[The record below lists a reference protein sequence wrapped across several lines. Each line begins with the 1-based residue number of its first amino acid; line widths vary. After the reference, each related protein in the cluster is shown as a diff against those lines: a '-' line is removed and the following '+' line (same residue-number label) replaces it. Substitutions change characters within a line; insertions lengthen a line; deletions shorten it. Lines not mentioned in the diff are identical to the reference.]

1 VRKLIIMPAA
11 LAFSAALAAPAQAQA
26 ADRQPPTIT
35 ITRPAANASYA
46 LNQSVT
52 ASYSCTDNRVVVS
65 CVGTVASGTAI
76 DTRTSGTQTFT
87 VAARDRVGNT
97 TTKSVSYTVSSSN
110 SDTIAPTITITR
122 PAANATYA
130 LNQSVTASYSCAD
143 TGGSGVRSCT
153 GTVANGVAVDT
164 KTAGAHA
171 FSVTATDNA
180 NNTKTTTVNYTVAAD
195 TTAPSITITTPA
207 ASATYTVGQ
216 DVKAAYS
223 CADTGGSGVAT
234 CTGTVAN
241 GSALNTSTQGTFT
254 FSVNA
259 TDNAGNPATRSVS
272 YTVAAAD
279 SCAGGYYG
287 LTFDDGPNPTYTPQV
302 VNALMAAGVH
312 ATFMLIGENVA
323 AYPQLAKAEVDAG
336 NWVGNHT
343 YTHPDLTTLTSAQIT
358 SELTKTQ
365 AAILAAT
372 GVTPTFVRPPYGSF
386 DDSTLAVFSSLGLDN
401 AFWTNDTNDWDG
413 KSVSQIVTAA
423 TAVKPGGI
431 ILMHDAYPNTV
442 TALPQIISTLR
453 SRGMCP
459 GKLAHTATSVEAIPA
474 WEGVLFNMIAVK
486 P

>member
-1 VRKLIIMPAA
+1 VRKLIIMLAA
-11 LAFSAALAAPAQAQA
+11 LALSGALAAPAQA

-35 ITRPAANASYA
+35 ITRPAANATYA
-46 LNQSVT
+46 VNQSVT

-65 CVGTVASGTAI
+65 CVGTVANRSAI
-76 DTRTSGTQTFT
+76 DTGTSGTKTFT
-87 VAARDRVGNT
+87 VTARDRVGNT
-97 TTKSVSYTVSSSN
+97 ATKSVSYTVSSST
-110 SDTIAPTITITR
+110 SDTTAPTITITR
-122 PAANATYA
+122 PAANAGYA

-143 TGGSGVRSCT
+143 TGGSGLRSCT
-153 GTVANGVAVDT
+153 GTVANGVAIDT
-164 KTAGAHA
+164 KTAGAHT

-180 NNTKTTTVNYTVAAD
+180 NNTQTTTVNYTVAAD

-216 DVKAAYS
+216 DVKSAFT
-223 CADTGGSGVAT
+223 CADTGGSGVAA
-234 CTGTVAN
+234 CSGTVAN
-241 GSALNTSTQGTFT
+241 GSALDTSTQGTFT
-254 FSVNA
+254 FTVNA
-259 TDNAGNPATRSVS
+259 TDNAGNPATKSVS
-272 YTVAAAD
+272 YTIAAAAN
-279 SCAGGYYG
+279 CPAGYYG
-287 LTFDDGPNPTYTPQV
+287 LTFDDGPNATYTPQV
-302 VNALMAAGVH
+302 LNALNAAGVH
-312 ATFMLIGENVA
+312 ATFMLIGQNVA

-343 YTHPDLTTLTSAQIT
+343 YTHPDLTTRTAAQIT

-401 AFWTNDTNDWDG
+401 AFWTNDTNDWNG
-413 KSVSQIVTAA
+413 NSVSQIVAAA

-442 TALPQIISTLR
+442 TALPQIISTQR

-459 GKLAHTATSVEAIPA
+459 GKLTHTATSVEAIPA
-474 WEGVLFNMIAVK
+474 WEGVFFNMIAVK